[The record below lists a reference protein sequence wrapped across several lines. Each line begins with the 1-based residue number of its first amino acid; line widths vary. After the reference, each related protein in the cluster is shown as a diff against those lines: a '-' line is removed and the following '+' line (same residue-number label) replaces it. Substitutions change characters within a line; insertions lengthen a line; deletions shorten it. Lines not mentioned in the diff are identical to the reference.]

1 MMIYITNLSPFPHH
15 VQISYKRCPPITGS
29 LCTLL
34 YCYLYT
40 HTHGICNGASHDC
53 SHSVSCGTL
62 RDNEE
67 VAQGIYF
74 LREHRLVG
82 GLMYHLIGQNSW
94 LVFFQW
100 LDSPLG
106 A

>member
-1 MMIYITNLSPFPHH
+1 MCRLRIKDVPQEPGVYVPYFADDI
-15 VQISYKRCPPITGS
+15 C
-29 LCTLL
+29 
-34 YCYLYT
+34 T

-82 GLMYHLIGQNSW
+82 GLMYHLIGQNS
-94 LVFFQW
+94 
-100 LDSPLG
+100 
-106 A
+106 